1 MTYRDLVH
9 QIISTTLIHRHR
21 ITKAAQQ
28 AGLYYGQPMILE
40 YIMNNNL
47 CTQKDL
53 AKSLH
58 ISPASVATSIK
69 RLEKS
74 GLISRITDENDSRK
88 NRLSVTENGLAAIKN
103 FREICDST
111 DREMFKDFTD
121 EECEILN
128 NLMKRLYN
136 NLDNG
141 DFYNEKCNHKKEEEK
156 AL

>member
-1 MTYRDLVH
+1 
-9 QIISTTLIHRHR
+9 
-21 ITKAAQQ
+21 
-28 AGLYYGQPMILE
+28 MILE

-111 DREMFKDFTD
+111 DREMFRDFTD

-141 DFYNEKCNHKKEEEK
+141 DFCNEKLSSKKEEEK

>member
-21 ITKAAQQ
+21 ITKSAQQ

-69 RLEKS
+69 RKEKFS
-74 GLISRITDENDSRK
+74 IS
-88 NRLSVTENGLAAIKN
+88 LLV
-103 FREICDST
+103 ST
-111 DREMFKDFTD
+111 
-121 EECEILN
+121 IL
-128 NLMKRLYN
+128 
-136 NLDNG
+136 
-141 DFYNEKCNHKKEEEK
+141 
-156 AL
+156 

>member
-1 MTYRDLVH
+1 MNYRDLVH

-21 ITKAAQQ
+21 ITKSAQQ

-88 NRLSVTENGLAAIKN
+88 NRLSVTESGLAAIKN

-111 DREMFKDFTD
+111 DREMFKNFTE

-141 DFYNEKCNHKKEEEK
+141 DFCNEKIKHKKEEEK

>member
-1 MTYRDLVH
+1 MNYRDLVH

-21 ITKAAQQ
+21 ITKSAQQ

-88 NRLSVTENGLAAIKN
+88 NRLSVTESGLAAIKN

-111 DREMFKDFTD
+111 DREMF
-121 EECEILN
+121 
-128 NLMKRLYN
+128 
-136 NLDNG
+136 
-141 DFYNEKCNHKKEEEK
+141 
-156 AL
+156 

>member
-1 MTYRDLVH
+1 MDYRDLVH

-21 ITKAAQQ
+21 ITKSAQQ

-53 AKSLH
+53 ANSLH

-74 GLISRITDENDSRK
+74 GLISRIADKNDSRK
-88 NRLSVTENGLAAIKN
+88 NRLSVTENGLAAIKK

-121 EECEILN
+121 EECESLN

-141 DFYNEKCNHKKEEEK
+141 DFCHKKYNHKKEEEK

>member
-1 MTYRDLVH
+1 MIYRDLVH

-21 ITKAAQQ
+21 ITKSAQQ

-88 NRLSVTENGLAAIKN
+88 NRLSVTESGLAAIKN
-103 FREICDST
+103 FREICDCT
-111 DREMFKDFTD
+111 DREMFKDFTE

-136 NLDNG
+136 NLDIG
-141 DFYNEKCNHKKEEEK
+141 DFCNEKLKHKKEEEK

>member
-53 AKSLH
+53 ANSLH

-88 NRLSVTENGLAAIKN
+88 NRLSVTENGVSAFRK

-111 DREMFKDFTD
+111 DKEMFKDFSQ

-128 NLMKRLYN
+128 SLMKRLYN

-141 DFYNEKCNHKKEEEK
+141 DFCKDICNHNKEEENI
-156 AL
+156 